1 MVAFME
7 ALVDSRKIWSGL
19 ILVDSVGLLSDQ
31 ATSRQVFGSIC
42 YNSLLCIFQII
53 SIAYRVKAA

>member
-7 ALVDSRKIWSGL
+7 AFVDSRKIWSGL
-19 ILVDSVGLLSDQ
+19 SLVDQ

-42 YNSLLCIFQII
+42 YNSVTVIYILQII
-53 SIAYRVKAA
+53 SPTCRVKAA